1 MMKNEPAGLL
11 NSLGIA
17 IIGCNQY
24 GLITFL
30 NQNAEVVTGLNHTAA
45 FGTPISNLVGFKFE
59 NEIRKALI
67 QLDSLNSAQKQCP
80 PLLTRDISFPSQ
92 HLTMQGT
99 MIPVYDNAGTCN
111 GFVIALHQ
119 KSIDDS
125 HSEET
130 YYRAN
135 YDLLTGLPNRFLL
148 IDRIQFAMN
157 LAKRQSTQIGLLF
170 LDLDSFKLVN
180 DSLGHLIGDKLLQSV
195 AKRIIN
201 CIRSSDSV
209 GRYGGDEFLVLLNEV
224 ASLRDCEQVAEK
236 ILSSFCQPHRLN
248 SKSVIVTV
256 SIGISTF
263 PGDADSEESLIDH
276 ADKAMYIAKRKG
288 QNRFEFYK

>member
-17 IIGCNQY
+17 IIGCNQH
-24 GLITFL
+24 GLVTFL
-30 NQNAEVVTGLNHTAA
+30 NKKAEVVTGLNHAA
-45 FGTPISNLVGFKFE
+45 VFGTPISNLVGFEFE
-59 NEIRKALI
+59 SEIRKTLLR
-67 QLDSLNSAQKQCP
+67 LDSLNSAQKQLSQ
-80 PLLTRDISFPSQ
+80 LLTRDIWFPS
-92 HLTMQGT
+92 HHHTMQGT
-99 MIPVYDNAGTCN
+99 MIPVYNTAGECN
-111 GFVIALHQ
+111 GFAIALHP
-119 KSIDDS
+119 KAIDEA

-135 YDLLTGLPNRFLL
+135 YDLLTCLPNRFLL

-180 DSLGHLIGDKLLQSV
+180 DSLGHLTGDKLLQSV

-224 ASLRDCEQVAEK
+224 VSLRDCEQVAEK
-236 ILSSFCQPHRLN
+236 ILSSFEQPHRVN
-248 SKSVIVTV
+248 NKSIIVTA

-276 ADKAMYIAKRKG
+276 ADKAMYMAKSKG
-288 QNRFEFYK
+288 QNKYEFYK